1 MRDPRLCACT
11 CHVWKRSWKSGFLHH
26 GKFGSIMTR
35 RPPLIS
41 VCMPVFNAE
50 RFVAEAVESI
60 LDANTEDFEFLI
72 IDDGSSDGTPA
83 ILTRYANQDQRI
95 RLSIRSNKGVVATLN
110 ELVDQACGE
119 LIARMDSD
127 DISLPERLE
136 RQAAYL
142 HGQSRLRCGWKSGA
156 SHRPG
161 W

>member
-1 MRDPRLCACT
+1 
-11 CHVWKRSWKSGFLHH
+11 
-26 GKFGSIMTR
+26 MTSQL
-35 RPPLIS
+35 PLIS

-50 RFVAEAVESI
+50 QFVAEAVESI
-60 LDANTEDFEFLI
+60 LTQTLQDFEFLI

-83 ILTRYANQDQRI
+83 ILTKYAKKDQRI
-95 RLSIRSNKGVVATLN
+95 RLSIRSNKGVVSTLN

-119 LIARMDSD
+119 FIARMDSD

-142 HGQSRLRCGWKSGA
+142 QANHECIALGSHAQ